1 LIGRRL
7 FAAATIASTAAPAL
21 ADVPF
26 ATDDP
31 FLIEPGHY
39 EIALGIDRLALPG
52 RDATLA
58 SATYDLGVADGAQIG
73 VAALSMHAG
82 RFTLG
87 ELAVNAKFALVP
99 AREGRFGLAFRPAL
113 AMPLGD
119 SIRNR
124 AGAVLPLY
132 AGAAK
137 GEWSLYGGAGYALN
151 SRRDGGSYPF
161 AGIVASRALGE
172 RWTAGME
179 IDARAASQHSPGFVE
194 LGAGASVALGRNFT
208 LAGAFY
214 RTLANRGANGD
225 GRAFLTLR
233 YAH

>member
-1 LIGRRL
+1 MIGRRL
-7 FAAATIASTAAPAL
+7 FAAAAIASTAAPAL

-39 EIALGIDRLALPG
+39 EIALGLDRLALPG

-58 SATYDLGVADGAQIG
+58 SVSYDFGVSDSAQVG
-73 VAALSMHAG
+73 VAALSMHAD

-87 ELAVNAKFALVP
+87 ELGVNAKFALIPV
-99 AREGRFGLAFRPAL
+99 REGRFGLAFRPAL
-113 AMPLGD
+113 AMPLD
-119 SIRNR
+119 HSIRNR
-124 AGAVLPLY
+124 AGAVMPFY

-137 GEWSLYGGAGYALN
+137 GQWSLYGGAGYALN
-151 SRRDGGSYPF
+151 SHRDGGSYPF

-172 RWTAGME
+172 RWTVGTE
-179 IDARAASQHSPGFVE
+179 LDGRAASPHSPGFLE
-194 LGAGASVALGRNFT
+194 LGAGASVALRRNLT

-233 YAH
+233 YAR